1 MGDAYVNGVAP
12 PLVTQD
18 FFEYTSQRSTFIM
31 NVAGKVTMNVTFL
44 SPLTPKDLK
53 RQSIIGTYLSV
64 TVVSRDGANH
74 DVQLYTDTS
83 AGMSR
88 LSDTILR

>member
-44 SPLTPKDLK
+44 SPLTPTDLR

-64 TVVSRDGANH
+64 KVASRDGANH
-74 DVQLYTDTS
+74 NVRVYADIS
-83 AGMSR
+83 AGKSMRPRS
-88 LSDTILR
+88 